1 MGFSPFYLL
10 GGVFLGWSIG
20 AKDFANVY
28 GTAVTS
34 RMLRFMHAAILASIG
49 CIIGAAVDGWRGIET
64 LSRLAPQSFQTAI
77 IATVAAAFAITVLN
91 ILKLPISTAQA
102 VVGSILGIG
111 MMTDNVRFEGLGKIL
126 FCWFI
131 APVGAAV
138 LVIPLYLV
146 LGQIYNSLRLNIF
159 QRDSFLRWGLIVVGA
174 YASYA
179 MGANN
184 VANVAAVF
192 VGRNMLTVQV
202 ASIIG
207 GASIALGILTFSKG
221 VMMTIGRG
229 LVKLDAFSALMVV
242 LAEALTVH
250 VFAII
255 GVPVSTSHAI
265 IGAIIGI
272 GVIRG
277 IKSVKVRNLIG
288 IMVGWFVAPLLSFFF
303 AVLIYFLTHLH
314 YVPDGSS

>member
-1 MGFSPFYLL
+1 MFFSPFYLL

-34 RMLRFMHAAILASIG
+34 RMLRFWHAAVLASIG
-49 CIIGAAVDGWRGIET
+49 CIIGATIDGWRGIET

-77 IATVAAAFAITVLN
+77 IATVAAALAITILN

-111 MMTDNVRFEGLGKIL
+111 MMTHNVRFEGLGKIL

-131 APVGAAV
+131 APIGAAL
-138 LVIPLYLV
+138 LVIPLYLI
-146 LGQIYNSLRLNIF
+146 LGHFYNSLRLNIF
-159 QRDSFLRWGLIVVGA
+159 QRDSILRWGLIIVGA

-192 VGRNMLTVQV
+192 VGKNMLSVQV
-202 ASIIG
+202 ASLIG

-221 VMMTIGRG
+221 VMITIGRG
-229 LVKLDAFSALMVV
+229 LVKLDAFSALMAV

-265 IGAIIGI
+265 IGAIVGI
-272 GVIRG
+272 GVVRG
-277 IKSVKVRNLIG
+277 IKSVKVRSLIG
-288 IMVGWFVAPLLSFFF
+288 IMVGWFIAPLLSFVI
-303 AVLIYFLTHLH
+303 AIMIYFFTHLQ
-314 YVPDGSS
+314 YVPAGS